1 LKRTPDL
8 KLEQVQEAVRD
19 CACFNL
25 RRVSRSVTQIYD
37 NALAPLGLSSGQF
50 MLLLAVRLLG
60 ETSLLRLADT
70 VSTDRSVLSRT
81 VRPLE
86 DRGMLTIIPGADRR
100 TRRITLTPAGHRAL
114 AEGYG
119 HWQEAQQRM
128 AELLGAKQLDQ
139 LLGTLDQSM
148 RNIQP
153 KSARKRPRPPGAVRR
168 RPAADVPDQ
177 PPVAQGNL
185 LVITAH

>member
-1 LKRTPDL
+1 LKRSPDL
-8 KLEQVQEAVRD
+8 KLDQVQQAVRV

-37 NALAPLGLSSGQF
+37 DALAPLGLSSGQF

-70 VSTDRSVLSRT
+70 VWTDRSVLSRT

-86 DRGMLTIIPGADRR
+86 DRGLLTIIHGDDRR
-100 TRRITLTPAGHRAL
+100 TRRISLTATGQRAL
-114 AEGYG
+114 VEGYAC
-119 HWQEAQQRM
+119 WQEAQTRM
-128 AELLGAKQLDQ
+128 ARLLGADQLDQ

-148 RNIQP
+148 RNIRP
-153 KSARKRPRPPGAVRR
+153 EFLRKRQRSPNGSRR
-168 RPAADVPDQ
+168 RQTAVPAR
-177 PPVAQGNL
+177 
-185 LVITAH
+185 